1 MIARHIR
8 PKRNPT
14 VGTRNFDDATFLLD
28 ASHAKL
34 HELNATGALIWSLC
48 DGQHDLQTIA
58 NQVSALF
65 DVSPEYALADLQR
78 FVAILQSKELLSF
91 EEK

>member
-1 MIARHIR
+1 MIPHHTR
-8 PKRNPT
+8 PKRNTT

-34 HELNATGALIWSLC
+34 HELNATGALVWSLC

-58 NQVSALF
+58 DHVSAQF
-65 DVSPEYALADLQR
+65 EVSPEHAFADLQR
-78 FVAILQSKELLSF
+78 FVALLQSKELLSF

>member
-1 MIARHIR
+1 MIARHHR
-8 PKRNPT
+8 PKRNPS
-14 VGTRNFDDATFLLD
+14 VATRNVDNATFLLD

-34 HELNATGALIWSLC
+34 HELNPTGALIWSLS

-58 NQVSALF
+58 EYVSARF
-65 DVSPEYALADLQR
+65 EVSPEHAFAALQH
-78 FVAILQSKELLSF
+78 FVALLQSKELLSF

>member
-1 MIARHIR
+1 MLDHHIQ

-14 VGTRNFDDATFLLD
+14 VGTRSFDDATFLLD

-58 NQVSALF
+58 ESVSSEFEVTSAQ
-65 DVSPEYALADLQR
+65 ALADLQT
-78 FVAILQSKELLSF
+78 FVQLLHAKGLLSF
-91 EEK
+91 EGR